1 MCYAVS
7 FHSVG
12 GGLPPF
18 SATFSARKSV
28 LFGSTQHNFQQ
39 KTIKSLSWNQTPC
52 NGKLISWGMFSI
64 HLSVFL
70 LFSQSE
76 EVRGL
81 MSSFPHCLTCTV
93 RGWGYLEPI
102 PFLIV
107 ADLVTLNCC
116 WQLIATLKAEY
127 VNIRLCRSEV
137 FAWLFLLYFYNV
149 NIYIFSNQFQTFLPT
164 ETSINTHIQ
173 WSFAPIPKCEHRVQ
187 HEVHN
192 KKFDLM
198 KPAWPNGNGWTWAG
212 HLVQTTLTV

>member
-1 MCYAVS
+1 MLCSFLPFCGGAVQ
-7 FHSVG
+7 
-12 GGLPPF
+12 LPPF
-18 SATFSARKSV
+18 STTFSARQSV

-39 KTIKSLSWNQTPC
+39 KTDGASIKSLSWNQTPC

-107 ADLVTLNCC
+107 AALVTLNC
-116 WQLIATLKAEY
+116 WQLMAILKAGYVKIRVSFWGVCMAISLILLQCEY
-127 VNIRLCRSEV
+127 I
-137 FAWLFLLYFYNV
+137 F
-149 NIYIFSNQFQTFLPT
+149 FSNQFQTFLPT
-164 ETSINTHIQ
+164 ETSINGPYAHTVIVFSNTNVWTQSPTRSPHKSTTK
-173 WSFAPIPKCEHRVQ
+173 SFI
-187 HEVHN
+187 
-192 KKFDLM
+192 
-198 KPAWPNGNGWTWAG
+198 
-212 HLVQTTLTV
+212 